1 MYEQL
6 TLFDKCDE
14 QQTANILNTQCGKTS
29 QEPTQAIKG
38 WTLKPC
44 LKRSQK
50 PKFQYLDTE
59 SGQAPEWLEAETV
72 ASCGEHWTP
81 NIGESPKD
89 AAESSL
95 SQIIQV
101 GGGTEE
107 ILFKPE
113 SLPRDTATSKAAQE
127 KTAADTGN
135 STETA
140 KCYDMSHACDAIRV
154 SDKSPTLQARMGTG
168 GNQIPLTYS
177 RLSHEEITA
186 DDKAAC
192 LRASGGVN
200 GGGSENLVADGDD
213 RND

>member
-6 TLFDKCDE
+6 KLFDKCGE
-14 QQTANILNTQCGKTS
+14 QQTVSTQDTPCGKTS
-29 QEPTQAIKG
+29 QEPTQVIKG

-59 SGQAPEWLEAETV
+59 SGQAPEWLEAESV

-81 NIGESPKD
+81 NIGEFPKD

-113 SLPRDTATSKAAQE
+113 SLSRNTATSKTAQQD
-127 KTAADTGN
+127 TAADTGN
-135 STETA
+135 GIETA

-177 RLSHEEITA
+177 RLSYEEITA